1 MKRMFA
7 KLILPDIQE
16 LLEKKDLKSI
26 KEVFYELMPQ
36 DIAELIQGVDKK
48 QVVLVFRLVPKEKVA
63 DVFSELDPAVQEFI
77 LNHFADEEIK
87 ALLAELDPDDRT
99 SLFEE
104 LPGTFTQKL
113 INFLPERDRK
123 EALELLGFPED
134 SVGRLMTP
142 DYVAVRPDWNIRKSF
157 EHIKKYGRDAETI
170 DMIYVV
176 DKNWKLLDDIPI
188 RRFILAEAGDLVQNI
203 MDYFFVSIE
212 ANEDQEK
219 AYELI
224 KKYNL
229 TVLPVVDKS
238 GTLMGIVTIDDI
250 LDINEEEIN
259 EDFQKAS
266 AISPTEESYYFS
278 SAFALYKK
286 RIGWLLI
293 LLITDFLSSSII
305 AHFENAIQAVIA
317 LAFFIPVLIDS
328 GGNIAAQSSTLVI
341 RALATGEL
349 TLRNWLN
356 VTKKELIIGLMI
368 GLTLGVILYVR
379 GFFWRGGPTV
389 GMVVGLSMV
398 GITIWSNLLGSL
410 LPIALTK
417 LKLDPAVISSP
428 LLTTVVDS
436 TGLLIY
442 FTLAQF
448 IFHLS

>member
-1 MKRMFA
+1 MFA

-26 KEVFYELMPQ
+26 KEVFYELMPP
-36 DIAELIQGVDKK
+36 DIAELLQEVDEK
-48 QVVLVFRLVPKEKVA
+48 QLVLVFRLIPKEKIA
-63 DVFSELDPAVQEFI
+63 DVFSELEPSVQEFI

-87 ALLAELDPDDRT
+87 ELLAELDPDDRT

-113 INFLPERDRK
+113 INFLSEKERK
-123 EALELLGFPED
+123 EALKLLGFPED

-142 DYVAVRPDWNIRKSF
+142 DYVAVRPNWSIQKSF
-157 EHIKKYGRDAETI
+157 DHIKKYGKDAETI

-176 DKNWKLLDDIPI
+176 DHNWKLLDDIPI
-188 RRFILAEAGDLVQNI
+188 RRFILYEPDDLVKNI
-203 MDYFFVSIE
+203 MDNFFVSIE
-212 ANEDQEK
+212 ANEDQER

-229 TVLPVVDKS
+229 TVLPVVDKD

-250 LDINEEEIN
+250 LDINEEEIT

-266 AISPTEESYYFS
+266 AISPTEENYFFS
-278 SAFALYKK
+278 SAKALYKK

-305 AHFENAIQAVIA
+305 AHFENAIQTIIA

-349 TLRNWLN
+349 TIRNWLH
-356 VTKKELIIGLMI
+356 VMKKELIIGLMI
-368 GLTLGVILYVR
+368 GITLGLILYVR

-389 GMVVGLSMV
+389 GLVVGLSMV

-410 LPIALTK
+410 LPIVLTK
-417 LKLDPAVISSP
+417 FKLDPAVISSP

-442 FTLAQF
+442 FWLAEL

>member
-142 DYVAVRPDWNIRKSF
+142 DYVAVRPDWSIRKSF